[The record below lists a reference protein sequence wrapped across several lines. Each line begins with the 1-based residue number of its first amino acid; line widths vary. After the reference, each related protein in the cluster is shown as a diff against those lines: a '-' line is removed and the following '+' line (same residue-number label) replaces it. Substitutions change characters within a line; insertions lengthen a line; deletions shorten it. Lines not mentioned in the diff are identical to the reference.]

1 MAKEIERKFLVRD
14 DTWREGA
21 RGVRYRQGYLALLR
35 LCTVR
40 VRIGGERAYLT
51 VKGRAVGCVRD
62 EYEYEIPTADA
73 EEMIGNLCESG
84 IIDKTRYRVDHAGRS
99 WEIDEFH
106 GENAGLVVAE
116 IELESPEARFER
128 PPWAGEE
135 VTHDP
140 RYTNAALA
148 QNPFTGWKNR

>member
-14 DTWREGA
+14 DTWRAGA
-21 RGVRYRQGYLALLR
+21 RGIRYRQGYLALMP

-62 EYEYEIPTADA
+62 EYEYAIPVGDA
-73 EEMIGNLCESG
+73 GEMLDQLAAGG
-84 IIDKTRYRVDHAGRS
+84 IIDKTRYRIHHAGRT

-116 IELESPEARFER
+116 IELESAEAKIDR
-128 PPWAGEE
+128 PPWVGAE
-135 VTHDP
+135 VTLDP
-140 RYTNAALA
+140 RYTNAALS
-148 QNPFTGWKNR
+148 QHPFSRW